1 MRVFSQ
7 SVSQSDSQ
15 LALNCLISRSA
26 TTLTQ
31 DGKSVSRSV
40 GSGSVGQS
48 VSHYSVGQSVSWS
61 LRQLVKQYVS
71 K

>member
-1 MRVFSQ
+1 MRVFSQSVSQ

-15 LALNCLISRSA
+15 LALSCLISRSA

-31 DGKSVSRSV
+31 EGKSVSRSV
-40 GSGSVGQS
+40 GSG
-48 VSHYSVGQSVSWS
+48 SVGQSVSWS